1 MKTKQNRKI
10 GIKPIIAFVNPIEN
24 RKMRRKECM
33 KVTCGN
39 CGGHINLYDKYCRH
53 CGARIAERQKV
64 MGAKK
69 EKVPS
74 LFFDYKKYAIRAA
87 KELLYPYEIVKKIR
101 QAKNESEISHI
112 MSNARKSNAVKE
124 LNKGKDEEQDG

>member
-33 KVTCGN
+33 EVTCGN

-53 CGARIAERQKV
+53 CGA
-64 MGAKK
+64 
-69 EKVPS
+69 
-74 LFFDYKKYAIRAA
+74 
-87 KELLYPYEIVKKIR
+87 
-101 QAKNESEISHI
+101 
-112 MSNARKSNAVKE
+112 
-124 LNKGKDEEQDG
+124 

>member
-24 RKMRRKECM
+24 RKMRRKECVE
-33 KVTCGN
+33 VTCGN

-64 MGAKK
+64 TGAKK
-69 EKVPS
+69 EKVPVT
-74 LFFDYKKYAIRAA
+74 FFDYKKYAVRAA
-87 KELLYPYEIVKKIR
+87 KELCYPQETVKKIR
-101 QAKNESEISHI
+101 RAKNDDEIRRI
-112 MSNARKSNAVKE
+112 MTIERHKRLDQIFERRNE
-124 LNKGKDEEQDG
+124 I

>member
-33 KVTCGN
+33 EVTCGN

-69 EKVPS
+69 EKVPVT
-74 LFFDYKKYAIRAA
+74 FFDYKKYAVRAA
-87 KELLYPYEIVKKIR
+87 KELCYPQETVEKIR
-101 QAKNESEISHI
+101 QAKNDDEIRRI
-112 MSNARKSNAVKE
+112 MTIERHKRLDQIFERRNE
-124 LNKGKDEEQDG
+124 I

>member
-33 KVTCGN
+33 EVTCGN

-53 CGARIAERQKV
+53 CGARIVESYGR
-64 MGAKK
+64 KK
-69 EKVPS
+69 
-74 LFFDYKKYAIRAA
+74 R
-87 KELLYPYEIVKKIR
+87 
-101 QAKNESEISHI
+101 KNSG
-112 MSNARKSNAVKE
+112 NVFR
-124 LNKGKDEEQDG
+124 L